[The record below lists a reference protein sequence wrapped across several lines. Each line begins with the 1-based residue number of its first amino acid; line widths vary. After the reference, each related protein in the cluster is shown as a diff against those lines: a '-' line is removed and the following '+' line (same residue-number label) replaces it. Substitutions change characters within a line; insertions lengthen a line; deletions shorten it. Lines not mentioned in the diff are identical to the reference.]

1 MDEKTEELR
10 DIFLSV
16 SDDAAV
22 TEQQSETPG
31 SLVDDSDVKERLLDI
46 VATMRD
52 HVGFD
57 TTLDDESL
65 VTVVRGFYEGN
76 SDADIARDLGD
87 ESMAKTVGRARLDL
101 HLLRDRD
108 EDAPFPLDDLHD
120 VLDATETVAAAAD
133 ELDVS
138 ESTVRRYRR
147 VLETRAEIRRVN
159 DRYRDDFEDV
169 LEDRGIAE
177 RMTRD
182 VQETGLDGAIEG
194 QETDTQL

>member
-10 DIFLSV
+10 DIFMSV
-16 SDDAAV
+16 SDDAEV
-22 TEQQSETPG
+22 TEQQAETRG
-31 SLVDDSDVKERLLDI
+31 SLVDDGDVEERLLET
-46 VATMRD
+46 VAAMRD

-57 TTLDDESL
+57 TTLDDASL

-87 ESMAKTVGRARLDL
+87 ASMAKTVGRARLDL

-108 EDAPFPLDDLHD
+108 EEAPFPLDELRE
-120 VLDATETVAAAAD
+120 VLDTTETITEAAD

-159 DRYRDDFEDV
+159 DRYRDDFEDL
-169 LEDRGIAE
+169 LEDRGIVE

>member
-31 SLVDDSDVKERLLDI
+31 SLVDESDVEERLLDI
-46 VATMRD
+46 VATMRE

-65 VTVVRGFYEGN
+65 VTVVRGFYEGK

-87 ESMAKTVGRARLDL
+87 ASMAKTVGRARLDL

-108 EDAPFPLDDLHD
+108 EDAPFPLDDLQD
-120 VLDATETVAAAAD
+120 VLDATETIREAAD

-138 ESTVRRYRR
+138 ESTIRRYRR
-147 VLETRAEIRRVN
+147 VLETRTEIRRVN

-194 QETDTQL
+194 QETDTQM

>member
-10 DIFLSV
+10 DIFMSV
-16 SDDAAV
+16 ADDAEV

-31 SLVDDSDVKERLLDI
+31 SLVDEADVEQRLLDI
-46 VATMRD
+46 VASMRE

-57 TTLDDESL
+57 TTLDDEDM
-65 VTVVRGFYEGN
+65 VTIVRDFYEGE
-76 SDADIARDLGD
+76 SDAEIARDLGD

-101 HLLRDRD
+101 HLLRERD
-108 EDAPFPLDDLHD
+108 EDAPFPLEDLRNA
-120 VLDATETVAAAAD
+120 LDETETVADAAA
-133 ELDVS
+133 ELGVS

-182 VQETGLDGAIEG
+182 VHEKGLDGAIEG